1 MAMKNIS
8 AVILAAGEG
17 TRMNSDFPKILH
29 KMGNKP
35 MLGHVMENVQA
46 AGIKDIFVVTGYKSE
61 LVEKYVADQAACVQ
75 QKQLLGTADAVWQIR
90 DEAKVKNKDGRL
102 LVLYGDTPLISAAT
116 ITAILKQQERT
127 DAACT
132 LLTVKTKNPTGY
144 GRIVR
149 AEGGGVVKIVEEQDA
164 TVFEKAI
171 EEINVGVYMFKTAEL
186 FDAIKKIKPN
196 NRKKEYYLTDVI
208 EVLNKKNLP
217 VNSVVTED
225 VDEIL
230 GVNSRES
237 LAKAYEIFR
246 KRIIAKVIA
255 GGVTVLDPQTTFID
269 EKVCIGKDT
278 VIYPCTVI
286 EREVTIGKNCSIGP
300 FCRIRSGCAV
310 GDGVCVGNFVELN
323 RSQVGDFSRI
333 KHQSY
338 VGDTVIGEGVNIGAG
353 TIVANY
359 DGKHKHQTV
368 IESGAFIGTGTIL
381 VAPVKIGK
389 SAMTGAGAVVT
400 KNKDVPD
407 KAIVVGVPARLL
419 KKTKR

>member
-1 MAMKNIS
+1 
-8 AVILAAGEG
+8 
-17 TRMNSDFPKILH
+17 
-29 KMGNKP
+29 
-35 MLGHVMENVQA
+35 
-46 AGIKDIFVVTGYKSE
+46 
-61 LVEKYVADQAACVQ
+61 
-75 QKQLLGTADAVWQIR
+75 
-90 DEAKVKNKDGRL
+90 
-102 LVLYGDTPLISAAT
+102 
-116 ITAILKQQERT
+116 
-127 DAACT
+127 
-132 LLTVKTKNPTGY
+132 VKTNNPTGY

-149 AEGGGVVKIVEEQDA
+149 AEGGVVVKIVEEQDA

-171 EEINVGVYMFKTAEL
+171 EEINVGVYIFKTAEL

-208 EVLNKKNLP
+208 EVLNKKNLL

-225 VDEIL
+225 ADEIL

-246 KRIIAKVIA
+246 KRVLAKVVA
-255 GGVTVLDPQTTFID
+255 GGVTVLDPLTTFID
-269 EKVCIGKDT
+269 ENVTIGKDT

-300 FCRIRSGCAV
+300 FCRVRSGSVV
-310 GDGVCVGNFVELN
+310 GDDVCVGNFVELN
-323 RSQVGDFSRI
+323 RSRVGASSRI

-338 VGDTVIGEGVNIGAG
+338 IGDTRIGEGVNIGAG

-359 DGKHKHQTV
+359 DGKNKNQTV
-368 IESGAFIGTGTIL
+368 IKDGAFIGSGTII

-389 SAMTGAGAVVT
+389 EAITGAGAVVT

-407 KAIVVGVPARLL
+407 KAIVVGVPAKLL